1 MNRLK
6 PHLVAA
12 LRGNSNA
19 YNEVVSHFKEM
30 ALRYAYKKLH
40 NHFLAEEA
48 VQEAF
53 LTAFLNLP
61 SLRNLNCFPQ
71 WFRSIIVSCI
81 GRSIVQNDLNIPFT
95 DLSEISNIPDT
106 VQSEIDSLDHFKT
119 IHRIQKTMFKLGP
132 ENRKICDYYYLQG
145 FSNKEIGMSANNGWI
160 CVKPYRYWIWVRG

>member
-1 MNRLK
+1 MPTKN
-6 PHLVAA
+6 
-12 LRGNSNA
+12 
-19 YNEVVSHFKEM
+19 
-30 ALRYAYKKLH
+30 LH

-81 GRSIVQNDLNIPFT
+81 GRSIKQNDLNIPFT

-119 IHRIQKTMFKLGP
+119 IHRIHKTMFKLGS
-132 ENRKICDYYYLQG
+132 RKQKDMQLLLPTKGFRTRKLHKYWTCRLEQLSDVFMTHEGRSASSSSLKTLPGMFESDICR
-145 FSNKEIGMSANNGWI
+145 FRII
-160 CVKPYRYWIWVRG
+160 CWPWFLTT